1 MTLLLQYRLVS
12 SGDPYSL
19 LTFYLQSVDPCYFN
33 MDYGQVKKSLVD
45 CVFRVAMMPVMF
57 DFPFNVV
64 PCQYRLIS

>member
-33 MDYGQVKKSLVD
+33 MDYGQVKKIISGLYFFLCSCD
-45 CVFRVAMMPVMF
+45 AS
-57 DFPFNVV
+57 NV
-64 PCQYRLIS
+64 